1 MILTLSTFAF
11 VVGCS
16 STKTADAT
24 TVAPTLKDKPAIET
38 PAHEIE
44 KPVVEAPTPEL
55 QKKNSDGTRNIP
67 ERLYQLADL
76 KKATIKVGT
85 HELQVW
91 VVDTEMKRQEGM
103 MFLKNTDFT
112 EKQGFLFIFAEE
124 QPLRFWMKNTLVDL
138 DIAYIGENKVINTAL
153 TMRSLD
159 TTTDYSSH
167 KPSMYALEVKAGWFS
182 RNRVPVGTKVE
193 IPKELVAKE

>member
-24 TVAPTLKDKPAIET
+24 TLTPPLKDKPVIET
-38 PAHEIE
+38 PAPEIE
-44 KPVVEAPTPEL
+44 KPLEEAPEL
-55 QKKNSDGTRNIP
+55 QKKNEDGTRNIP
-67 ERLYQLADL
+67 ERLYQLSDL
-76 KKATIKVGT
+76 KKATIKVGS

-91 VVDTEMKRQEGM
+91 VVDTELKRQEGM

-138 DIAYIGENKVINTAL
+138 DIAYIGKDKVINTAL